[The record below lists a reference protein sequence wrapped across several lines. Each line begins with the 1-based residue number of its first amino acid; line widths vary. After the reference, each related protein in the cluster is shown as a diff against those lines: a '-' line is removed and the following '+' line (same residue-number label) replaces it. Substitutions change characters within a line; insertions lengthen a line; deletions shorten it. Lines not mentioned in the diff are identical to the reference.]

1 MEYRRF
7 GDTLV
12 LRLDPGEEICET
24 LKAVAARE
32 NIQLAELN
40 GLGAIDDF
48 TTGVFDTVEKVY
60 HSNHFEGAYEITS
73 LVGTLTRQDGE
84 PYLHAHMSA
93 GDKHGHVVGGHL
105 NSARVSATAEIVL
118 RVIDGKVGRKFS
130 ERVGLNLFAF

>member
-1 MEYRRF
+1 MECRRF

-24 LKAVAARE
+24 LKALAAQE

-93 GDKHGHVVGGHL
+93 GDKNGHVVGGHL

-130 ERVGLNLFAF
+130 EMVGLNLFEF